1 MDDNEDKPDNK
12 TDSGIKNGLAGAIVG
27 ALGAII
33 AALIGYCAIQ
43 GCGNDDPAPPPP
55 PKKVSYI
62 ITIKTADI
70 KKAGTDSDIRIDF
83 NKGSALVSTLIF
95 DGGSGDDV
103 ILEQGTISPASFK
116 NQIILDVDSVTLTLL
131 KPTGN
136 GGHWYGEYFKVHVPE
151 QNITMC
157 SAGGQI
163 GWLKAGN
170 PSKKLNLVNC

>member
-1 MDDNEDKPDNK
+1 MDNSEDKSHNK
-12 TDSGIKNGLAGAIVG
+12 PDSGIKNGLAGAIVG
-27 ALGAII
+27 AVGAIL
-33 AALIGYCAIQ
+33 AAIIGYCAIQ
-43 GCGNDDPAPPPP
+43 GCGNDEPAPPLLPN
-55 PKKVSYI
+55 KVSYI
-62 ITIKTADI
+62 ITIKTANI

-83 NKGSALVSTLIF
+83 HKGSALVSSLIF

-103 ILEQGTISPASFK
+103 ILEQATISPASFK
-116 NQIILDVDSVTLTLL
+116 NQIKLDVDSVTLTLL

-157 SAGGQI
+157 SSGGQI

-170 PSKKLNLVNC
+170 PSKRLNLVKC